1 MAAGVN
7 QKLKMLYL
15 QRILSE
21 ETDTEHGL
29 SAQEIIRR
37 LEDCGVNVDRRTL
50 YKDLDELDRFGLE
63 ILQEKVGRNTLYH
76 LNTRSFELPELKL
89 LVDSV
94 QSARFMTEKKSRQ
107 LIKKLESLA
116 SVHEAR
122 YLHRQVLI
130 SGRTKA
136 INESIYYNVDLLHEA
151 VNRGRQIRFQYYRWN
166 VQKKME
172 FRRDGAWYQV
182 SPWCL
187 MWDHENYY
195 LVAFDSE
202 DGKIKH
208 YRVDKMVHL
217 SVLDLP
223 REGKEQFR
231 QFDAAQYTRRLFGMF
246 GGEVMRVTFE
256 GKNEIVGVLL
266 DRDKV
271 VFDGACR
278 LVRSRGHC
286 SRRLRCRSGSRRP
299 SRCHRTCR
307 QRPPLLRAASRRRGH
322 AVCRR
327 THAAG
332 SARRRAAQPDART
345 RPWDLSGRGA
355 YRSAEEEAEG
365 RARA

>member
-63 ILQEKVGRNTLYH
+63 ILREKVGRNMLYH

-94 QSARFMTEKKSRQ
+94 QSAKFMTEKKSRQ

-136 INESIYYNVDLLHEA
+136 MNESIYYNVDLLHEA

-256 GKNEIVGVLL
+256 GKNEIIGVLF
-266 DRDKV
+266 DRFGKEITVIPQGDDRFRASVEIAVSPNFLGWVFSLGDKLRV
-271 VFDGACR
+271 TGPEE
-278 LVRSRGHC
+278 LVDRMR
-286 SRRLRCRSGSRRP
+286 
-299 SRCHRTCR
+299 
-307 QRPPLLRAASRRRGH
+307 
-322 AVCRR
+322 
-327 THAAG
+327 
-332 SARRRAAQPDART
+332 
-345 RPWDLSGRGA
+345 
-355 YRSAEEEAEG
+355 EEAG
-365 RARA
+365 RLSAMYPQKNN